1 MNGAPRVRRF
11 TWDSSTGADTRPEF
25 ESEKHMIS
33 LTPLESQPTPA
44 IEDFGE
50 VEYLLRR
57 ADEETVAAIRANDN
71 RVFASHAGMAKS
83 YSVKSLAMIARI
95 DGAAG

>member
-1 MNGAPRVRRF
+1 
-11 TWDSSTGADTRPEF
+11 
-25 ESEKHMIS
+25 MIS
-33 LTPLESQPTPA
+33 LTPIESHPTAA

-50 VEYLLRR
+50 VEYLLQR
-57 ADEETVAAIRANDN
+57 ADEETVAAIRATDD

-83 YSVKSLAMIARI
+83 YSIKSLAMIARI

>member
-33 LTPLESQPTPA
+33 LTPLDSTPTPA
-44 IEDFGE
+44 SEDFGE

-57 ADEETVAAIRANDN
+57 ADQETVAAIRATDD
-71 RVFASHAGMAKS
+71 RVYASHAGMAKG

-95 DGAAG
+95 DGAAA